1 MEKNLKLNPVLVLV
15 FILKSKALY
24 YIQPIND
31 QILLC
36 FFFFQK
42 NEEDEEVHIVSNLF
56 EEFHT
61 DVDVPLCPRRCPS
74 SSEIACLYE
83 KLPEKPSPDECYP
96 PNRVEGLT
104 TSECSFAFVKNQDD
118 QREYLQS
125 IQSSIPGDSE
135 KEKFNGAVDPS
146 CNPQDIDASNFESSL
161 GNHCEVQCNAWD
173 EDFSVH
179 QNQVQDYSDACRQ
192 SVVGL
197 SPLASSEK
205 TDTGTQTE
213 DCFGP
218 VVANL
223 ENELAASQNI
233 CHKLQQKIK
242 WLEEKL
248 ELCEEEN
255 HKLQADLGKYLFFE
269 EKEKRL
275 SAVSGRRNELLGHL
289 VSGGATTDYDGS
301 CSFNNPPDSTLSVM
315 NEGKPLIIL
324 SN

>member
-1 MEKNLKLNPVLVLV
+1 M
-15 FILKSKALY
+15 
-24 YIQPIND
+24 
-31 QILLC
+31 
-36 FFFFQK
+36 FFQK
-42 NEEDEEVHIVSNLF
+42 NEEDEDE
-56 EEFHT
+56 
-61 DVDVPLCPRRCPS
+61 DVDVPLCPRRCPYS
-74 SSEIACLYE
+74 SQIVCLYA
-83 KLPEKPSPDECYP
+83 KLPDKPSPDACYLT
-96 PNRVEGLT
+96 NREEGLT
-104 TSECSFAFVKNQDD
+104 TSESSFGFVNNQDD
-118 QREYLQS
+118 QRAYLQS
-125 IQSSIPGDSE
+125 LQSSIPGDSE

-146 CNPQDIDASNFESSL
+146 CNPKDIDASDFESSL

-179 QNQVQDYSDACRQ
+179 QNQIQDYPDACRQ
-192 SVVGL
+192 SVLGL
-197 SPLASSEK
+197 SPLTSSEK

-218 VVANL
+218 VLANL

-248 ELCEEEN
+248 ELFEEEN
-255 HKLQADLGKYLFFE
+255 HKLQVDLGKYLFLE
-269 EKEKRL
+269 EKEKRM
-275 SAVSGRRNELLGHL
+275 SAVSDRRNELLGHL

-324 SN
+324 SK

>member
-1 MEKNLKLNPVLVLV
+1 M
-15 FILKSKALY
+15 
-24 YIQPIND
+24 
-31 QILLC
+31 
-36 FFFFQK
+36 
-42 NEEDEEVHIVSNLF
+42 
-56 EEFHT
+56 
-61 DVDVPLCPRRCPS
+61 
-74 SSEIACLYE
+74 
-83 KLPEKPSPDECYP
+83 
-96 PNRVEGLT
+96 
-104 TSECSFAFVKNQDD
+104 
-118 QREYLQS
+118 QS

-213 DCFGP
+213 DCFRP

-242 WLEEKL
+242 GLEEKL

-289 VSGGATTDYDGS
+289 VSGEATTDYDGS

-324 SN
+324 SK

>member
-1 MEKNLKLNPVLVLV
+1 M
-15 FILKSKALY
+15 
-24 YIQPIND
+24 
-31 QILLC
+31 
-36 FFFFQK
+36 
-42 NEEDEEVHIVSNLF
+42 
-56 EEFHT
+56 
-61 DVDVPLCPRRCPS
+61 
-74 SSEIACLYE
+74 
-83 KLPEKPSPDECYP
+83 
-96 PNRVEGLT
+96 
-104 TSECSFAFVKNQDD
+104 
-118 QREYLQS
+118 QS

-135 KEKFNGAVDPS
+135 KEKFNGAVDPG

-242 WLEEKL
+242 GLEEKL

-289 VSGGATTDYDGS
+289 VSGEATTDYDGS

-324 SN
+324 SK

>member
-1 MEKNLKLNPVLVLV
+1 M
-15 FILKSKALY
+15 
-24 YIQPIND
+24 
-31 QILLC
+31 
-36 FFFFQK
+36 FFQK
-42 NEEDEEVHIVSNLF
+42 NEEDEDE
-56 EEFHT
+56 
-61 DVDVPLCPRRCPS
+61 DVDVPLCPRRCPYS
-74 SSEIACLYE
+74 SQIVCLYA
-83 KLPEKPSPDECYP
+83 KLPDKPSPDACYLT
-96 PNRVEGLT
+96 NREEGLT
-104 TSECSFAFVKNQDD
+104 TSESSFGFVNNQDD
-118 QREYLQS
+118 QTAYLQS
-125 IQSSIPGDSE
+125 LQSSIPGDSE

-213 DCFGP
+213 DCFRP

-242 WLEEKL
+242 GLEEKL

-301 CSFNNPPDSTLSVM
+301 CSFNNPPDSTLSLM

>member
-1 MEKNLKLNPVLVLV
+1 M
-15 FILKSKALY
+15 
-24 YIQPIND
+24 
-31 QILLC
+31 
-36 FFFFQK
+36 
-42 NEEDEEVHIVSNLF
+42 
-56 EEFHT
+56 
-61 DVDVPLCPRRCPS
+61 
-74 SSEIACLYE
+74 
-83 KLPEKPSPDECYP
+83 
-96 PNRVEGLT
+96 
-104 TSECSFAFVKNQDD
+104 
-118 QREYLQS
+118 QS

-135 KEKFNGAVDPS
+135 REKFNGAVDPI
-146 CNPQDIDASNFESSL
+146 CNPQDVDASDFESSL

-173 EDFSVH
+173 EDFSMH

-192 SVVGL
+192 SVLGQ
-197 SPLASSEK
+197 SPLTSSGK

-218 VVANL
+218 ALANL

-248 ELCEEEN
+248 ELCEGEN

-275 SAVSGRRNELLGHL
+275 SAVSGRRNALLGHL
-289 VSGGATTDYDGS
+289 VSGEATTDYDGS

-324 SN
+324 SK

>member
-1 MEKNLKLNPVLVLV
+1 M
-15 FILKSKALY
+15 
-24 YIQPIND
+24 
-31 QILLC
+31 
-36 FFFFQK
+36 FFQK
-42 NEEDEEVHIVSNLF
+42 NEEDEDE
-56 EEFHT
+56 
-61 DVDVPLCPRRCPS
+61 DVDVPLCPRRCPYS
-74 SSEIACLYE
+74 SQIVCLYA
-83 KLPEKPSPDECYP
+83 KLPDKPSPDACYLT
-96 PNRVEGLT
+96 NHEEGLT
-104 TSECSFAFVKNQDD
+104 TSESSFGFVNNQDD
-118 QREYLQS
+118 QTAYLQS
-125 IQSSIPGDSE
+125 LQSSIPGDSE

-213 DCFGP
+213 DCFRP

-242 WLEEKL
+242 GLEEKL

-324 SN
+324 SK

>member
-1 MEKNLKLNPVLVLV
+1 MSSNLE
-15 FILKSKALY
+15 
-24 YIQPIND
+24 
-31 QILLC
+31 LC

-42 NEEDEEVHIVSNLF
+42 NEEDEEVHVVSNLF

-74 SSEIACLYE
+74 SSQIACLYA
-83 KLPEKPSPDECYP
+83 KLPEKPSPDACYP
-96 PNRVEGLT
+96 PNRKEGLT
-104 TSECSFAFVKNQDD
+104 TSESSYGFVTNHHD

-125 IQSSIPGDSE
+125 LQSSIPGDSE
-135 KEKFNGAVDPS
+135 KEKFNGAVDPI
-146 CNPQDIDASNFESSL
+146 CNPQDIDASDFESSL

-192 SVVGL
+192 SVLGQ
-197 SPLASSEK
+197 SPLTSSGK

-218 VVANL
+218 VLANL

-248 ELCEEEN
+248 ELFEEEN

-275 SAVSGRRNELLGHL
+275 SAVLGRRNELLGHL

-301 CSFNNPPDSTLSVM
+301 CSFNPPDSTMSVM
-315 NEGKPLIIL
+315 SEGKQLIIL
-324 SN
+324 SK

>member
-1 MEKNLKLNPVLVLV
+1 M
-15 FILKSKALY
+15 
-24 YIQPIND
+24 
-31 QILLC
+31 
-36 FFFFQK
+36 FFQK
-42 NEEDEEVHIVSNLF
+42 NEEDEDE
-56 EEFHT
+56 
-61 DVDVPLCPRRCPS
+61 DVDVPLCPRRCPYS
-74 SSEIACLYE
+74 SQIVCLYA
-83 KLPEKPSPDECYP
+83 KLPDKPSPDACYLT
-96 PNRVEGLT
+96 NREEGLT
-104 TSECSFAFVKNQDD
+104 TSESSFGFVNNQDD
-118 QREYLQS
+118 QRAYLQS
-125 IQSSIPGDSE
+125 LQSSIPGDSE

-179 QNQVQDYSDACRQ
+179 QNQIQDYSDACRQ
-192 SVVGL
+192 SVLGL
-197 SPLASSEK
+197 SPLTSSEK

-242 WLEEKL
+242 GLEEKL

-324 SN
+324 SK